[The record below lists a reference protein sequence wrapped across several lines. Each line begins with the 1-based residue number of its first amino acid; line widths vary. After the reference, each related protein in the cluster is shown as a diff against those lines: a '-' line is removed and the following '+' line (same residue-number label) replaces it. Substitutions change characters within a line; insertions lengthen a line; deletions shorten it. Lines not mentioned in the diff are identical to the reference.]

1 MEEKFVAL
9 KGSIDILKGHQFW
22 PGQGETPNTFSF
34 RFRYYLV
41 LLLSVPFWLGVLLH
55 LIVVLKDGLDVDLSG
70 DISVLSSL
78 FGLHFMIIT
87 FVWDLE
93 KTSSLFRYLSHF
105 EEFSKPDNFD
115 ERCRRLDLYSNLYS
129 KYCIVGMTTYF
140 IIKQLEVPDCERINR
155 EKGLKEMCGFFIS
168 MWIPFNT
175 EIFPTKWILL
185 ALQTFGIFSII
196 KGGASV
202 TFTAFE
208 VAEYIVLKIKHLK
221 RLSSEAFDDPREEVM
236 RARVNHCVKYHHH
249 IISICELFNS
259 RYKNSNGCYVLMVG
273 IIIAGL
279 ANQYM
284 KEKNIGVLLHL
295 GGWMLSFFLSCH
307 AGQSLLS
314 QSLEVADAVLASRWY
329 QAPVD
334 LQKDLVLVMVRAQQ
348 PLSLHAMPIGIMS
361 YDLFVAVSTEEYS
374 PESEPRFTLLQ
385 MLKTSYSYFT
395 LLNKST

>member
-1 MEEKFVAL
+1 
-9 KGSIDILKGHQFW
+9 
-22 PGQGETPNTFSF
+22 
-34 RFRYYLV
+34 
-41 LLLSVPFWLGVLLH
+41 
-55 LIVVLKDGLDVDLSG
+55 VDLSG

-185 ALQTFGIFSII
+185 ALQTFGIFAII

-249 IISICELFNS
+249 II
-259 RYKNSNGCYVLMVG
+259 RYSFLEPHTHCCV
-273 IIIAGL
+273 
-279 ANQYM
+279 QYM
-284 KEKNIGVLLHL
+284 
-295 GGWMLSFFLSCH
+295 
-307 AGQSLLS
+307 
-314 QSLEVADAVLASRWY
+314 
-329 QAPVD
+329 
-334 LQKDLVLVMVRAQQ
+334 
-348 PLSLHAMPIGIMS
+348 
-361 YDLFVAVSTEEYS
+361 
-374 PESEPRFTLLQ
+374 
-385 MLKTSYSYFT
+385 
-395 LLNKST
+395 